1 MQTFSQV
8 VAGWRDFYLMVGT
21 AAATLVGLLFVSLS
35 LNADAISRKKNA
47 DLRALAEQ
55 TFASFLFIL
64 MFAVFFLIPGQEPL
78 GLGLPL
84 LGVGLLAMYVTVRH
98 FLLSRRHHR
107 RRWGWWSVTSR
118 FVAAAV
124 CFSGL
129 IAIAILLLLGNTGGL
144 NWLVSIMILL
154 IISASFNAWNLLL
167 RLRKKP
173 SRS

>member
-1 MQTFSQV
+1 METFSQV
-8 VAGWRDFYLMVGT
+8 VAGWRDFYLMIGT

-35 LNADAISRKKNA
+35 LNADVIAKKKNA

-64 MFAVFFLIPGQEPL
+64 MSAVFFLIPGQEPL

-84 LGVGLLAMYVTVRH
+84 LGVGLLAMYVTGRH
-98 FLLSRRHHR
+98 FLLTRKHHPRH
-107 RRWGWWSVTSR
+107 WGWWSVTSR
-118 FVAAAV
+118 FIAAAV
-124 CFSGL
+124 CFAGL

-144 NWLVSIMILL
+144 NWLVSIMIVL
-154 IISASFNAWNLLL
+154 ITSASFNAWNLLL

-173 SRS
+173 RS